1 MITKK
6 QLLISII
13 FNGTNTIMLIYYIY
27 DIYLR
32 PIDLE
37 HITRWCYYLNSIF
50 TTLCLI
56 CDIFLYYN
64 QIDKENFES
73 EQNYR
78 LMNDNEEKKEL
89 FEKLN
94 DWNRNKYGVI
104 CNTLSYFVLIG
115 FWSLYFFGN
124 KIMLVNK
131 NVRSWFNCYYHHL
144 LIQIIILIDIFVFDR
159 RRLLF
164 SWKQFGFIFGFYS
177 IYCGIVIVEKYI
189 IGRNAYYFMEGKSF
203 IFLVFCYILS
213 GFILYISYL
222 LHWYFVGF
230 KFNKIRDNRGE
241 SEKDACNKLF
251 NSLDNEKCIKF
262 IDESKV

>member
-1 MITKK
+1 MVTKN

-13 FNGTNTIMLIYYIY
+13 FNGTNTIMFIYYIY

-50 TTLCLI
+50 TTLCLV
-56 CDIFLYYN
+56 CDIFLYYT

-73 EQNYR
+73 EKNYK

-89 FEKLN
+89 FEKIN

-104 CNTLSYFVLIG
+104 CNSLSYFVLIG
-115 FWSLYFFGN
+115 FWALYFFGN

-131 NVRSWFNCYYHHL
+131 NVRSWFNSYYHHL
-144 LIQIIILIDIFVFDR
+144 LIQIIILIDIFVSDR

-164 SWKQFGFIFGFYS
+164 SWKQFGIILGLYS
-177 IYCGIVIVEKYI
+177 IYCGTIFVEKYI

-213 GFILYISYL
+213 SFMLYISYL
-222 LHWYFVGF
+222 LHLYFLEF
-230 KFNKIRDNRGE
+230 KFNKIKENGGE
-241 SEKDACNKLF
+241 EEQNSCNKLF
-251 NSLDNEKCIKF
+251 NSLDNEKCMKF
-262 IDESKV
+262 IEEAKV